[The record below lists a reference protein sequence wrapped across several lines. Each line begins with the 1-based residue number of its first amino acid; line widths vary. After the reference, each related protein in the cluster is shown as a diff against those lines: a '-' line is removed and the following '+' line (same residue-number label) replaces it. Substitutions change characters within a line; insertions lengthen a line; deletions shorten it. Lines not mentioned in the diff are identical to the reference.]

1 MALRFV
7 LGRAGSGKSHFCL
20 EEIRARLREDPGG
33 PGLFLLVPEQA
44 SYQMELRLAGTP
56 DLGGMLRAQVL
67 SFRRLGWRVLSEC
80 GGGLG
85 AALGEMGKRMVLRRI
100 LLQKQGELSV
110 LAPSAKRQG
119 MADLLAR
126 TIAGCKAYRLKPED
140 LERTAEAAS
149 GKLAEKLKDLALIFG
164 EYEQTLS
171 RGLRDPDDALV
182 LVSAKLAQMPG
193 LRQAEVW
200 LDGFKGFTPQEL
212 MVIEQLLRVCS
223 RMTVSLP
230 LEPGLLGG
238 EGPAPAQELFSTP
251 WQTYLA
257 LQRIALA
264 QGTEILAAVHLFGG
278 RRFKGPI
285 LKHVEQYYTSY
296 PAHVY
301 VQPDGGPGQRE
312 IRIATAPNRR
322 AEVEG
327 AAGEILR
334 LARDEGLH
342 WDEMALLTRDM
353 SGYARMIE
361 DVFREYNIPLFLD
374 QKRNVAHHPLPEFI
388 QSALEIVRSD
398 WNFEAVFR
406 CLKTGFFPLSRDAV
420 DCLENYCLE
429 RGISGR
435 RWFEDREWPSP
446 PSGTDPEGTVQ
457 VERADDEVS
466 AHIAQ
471 VERAENEVSAHMAE
485 IERADN
491 VASARIAGARQT
503 VLGSLARFY
512 EHLSGEEPL
521 TVRRLAEEVYAL
533 LEEMEIPDQLAQRA
547 ALSQTCG
554 RIEEGQLQ
562 LQMWEGVLNV
572 LDEMV
577 AGLGEE
583 CLSLEDFAQILA
595 SGTENLQLGLIPPT
609 LDQVLAGAL
618 ERSRNPEVRVLFLLG
633 ANEGVLPARPQEH
646 GIFVESE
653 REELARYGLELAPSG
668 QVRWADEQFFLYSA
682 LTRAGEQVVL
692 SYSLSDE
699 DGKGMLAAPIVKR
712 LQSMFPF
719 LREELWEQQQEGPED
734 IGRAQ
739 PLFRTYALKLGEAGG
754 ELPPFW
760 QAAKRWFLSQPEW
773 APLAGMLE
781 AGKPERRKEENLP
794 RDLARSLYGRKLRLS
809 VSRLEMFNGCPFA
822 HFAGYGLRLR
832 ERSVHRLAGPDL
844 GQFFH
849 RLLHDFA
856 RTVRREGL
864 DWGRLSQEESR
875 QILGRLTDLAAPD
888 LQHEI
893 LLSSARYR
901 FLTRRLQKTVHR
913 AVLVLAE
920 HARRGRFVP
929 VSLELPFGEA
939 GLPTTE
945 IPLSGNNSLRL
956 VGQIDRVDAAC
967 LEGKVYLRVLDY
979 KSHEQVLS
987 LERVYHGLNI
997 QLVTYLDAALQGAE
1011 VLLRRAGEILGPEA
1025 AQAAE
1030 VLPAGFL
1037 YFPVIDPMLDN
1048 ELPLP
1053 DGELEE
1059 RRLKAIKVDGY
1070 LLADQAVLQAMDRR
1084 LAEGESELL
1093 RLKMNKDGSLRQ
1105 GSKVLSSEEFA
1116 LLCTHLGRVVRE
1128 GGERILAGE
1137 IGIRPFKLGQA
1148 TACRYCSYRPV
1159 CHFEEG
1165 YRNLPKLGNAEIWQ
1179 RLRDQTAVE
1188 EPGPGQPA
1196 SSAAEEPS
1204 PGQPASADAEELF
1217 WLGETRE

>member
-1 MALRFV
+1 MRFV

-20 EEIRARLREDPGG
+20 EEIRARVREDPGG
-33 PGLFLLVPEQA
+33 AGLFLLVPEQA
-44 SYQMELRLAGTP
+44 TYQMELRLAATP

-67 SFRRLGWRVLSEC
+67 SFRRLGWRVLSEG

-85 AALGEMGKRMVLRRI
+85 AALGELGKRMVLRRI

-140 LERTAEAAS
+140 LKRTAEAAD

-164 EYEQTLS
+164 EYEQMLG
-171 RGLRDPDDALV
+171 RGLRDPDDALM
-182 LVSAKLAQMPG
+182 LMSARLAQIPS
-193 LRQAEVW
+193 LCQAEVW

-212 MVIEQLLRVCS
+212 GVIEQLLRVCS
-223 RMTVSLP
+223 LVTVSLP
-230 LEPGLLGG
+230 LEPGLLGS
-238 EGPAPAQELFSTP
+238 EGPEPAQELFLTP

-257 LQRIALA
+257 LQRIAFA
-264 QGTEILAAVHLFGG
+264 QGSEILTGVHLSGG

-285 LKHVEQYYTSY
+285 LKHLERYYTSY
-296 PAHVY
+296 PVQVY
-301 VQPDGGPGQRE
+301 VQPDGDRGRRE
-312 IRIATAPNRR
+312 IRIAAAPNRR

-327 AAGEILR
+327 TAREVLR

-342 WDEMALLTRDM
+342 WYEMALLTRDM
-353 SGYARMIE
+353 PGYARIIE

-374 QKRNVAHHPLPEFI
+374 QKRSVAHHPLPEFI
-388 QSALEIVRSD
+388 QSALETVAGGWS
-398 WNFEAVFR
+398 FEAVFR

-435 RWFEDREWPSP
+435 RWFEDREWPSSP
-446 PSGTDPEGTVQ
+446 TGTAPDGL
-457 VERADDEVS
+457 
-466 AHIAQ
+466 AQ
-471 VERAENEVSAHMAE
+471 VQKVENEV
-485 IERADN
+485 
-491 VASARIAGARQT
+491 SARIAGARQT
-503 VLGSLARFY
+503 VLRSLARFN
-512 EHLSGEEPL
+512 EGLNGGEPL
-521 TVRRLAEEVYAL
+521 TVRRQAEEVYAL
-533 LEEMEIPDQLAQRA
+533 LEEMEIPAQLTQHS
-547 ALSQTCG
+547 ALAEACG
-554 RIEEGQLQ
+554 RIEEGRLQ

-595 SGTENLQLGLIPPT
+595 SGTENLQLGLIPPA

-712 LQSMFPF
+712 LRSMFPF
-719 LREELWEQQQEGPED
+719 LREELWGQKEESLEE
-734 IGRAQ
+734 ICRAQ

-760 QAAKRWFLSQPEW
+760 QAARRWFLSQPEW
-773 APLAGMLE
+773 APLAGLLE

-794 RDLARSLYGRKLRLS
+794 PALARSLYGRRLRLS

-822 HFAGYGLRLR
+822 HFAGYGLHLR

-844 GQFFH
+844 GLFFH

-864 DWGRLSQEESR
+864 DWGRLSQEESW
-875 QILGRLTDLAAPD
+875 QILSRLTDLAAPE

-913 AVLVLAE
+913 AVSVLAE
-920 HARRGRFVP
+920 HARRGCFVP
-929 VSLELPFGEA
+929 VSLELPFGES
-939 GLPTTE
+939 GLPTAE
-945 IPLSGNNSLRL
+945 IPLSGDNSLRL

-967 LEGKVYLRVLDY
+967 LEGKVYLRVVDY

-987 LERVYHGLNI
+987 LERVYHGLSV
-997 QLVTYLDAALQGAE
+997 QLITYLDAALQGAG
-1011 VLLRRAGEILGPEA
+1011 VLLRRTAEILGPEA
-1025 AQAAE
+1025 AQAGE

-1037 YFPVIDPMLDN
+1037 YFPVVDPVLDH
-1048 ELPLP
+1048 ELPLA
-1053 DGELEE
+1053 DDELEE

-1084 LAEGESELL
+1084 LAEGESDLL
-1093 RLKMNKDGSLRQ
+1093 RLKMNKDGTLRQ
-1105 GSKVLSSEEFA
+1105 GGKVLSSEEFA
-1116 LLCTHLGRVVRE
+1116 LLRTHLGRVVRDA
-1128 GGERILAGE
+1128 GERILAGE

-1165 YRNLPKLGNAEIWQ
+1165 YRHLPKLANAEIWQ
-1179 RLRDQTAVE
+1179 RLREDAAAGK
-1188 EPGPGQPA
+1188 PAPGQPEG
-1196 SSAAEEPS
+1196 S
-1204 PGQPASADAEELF
+1204 DAEELF
-1217 WLGETRE
+1217 WLEETRE